1 VLPVLNPEEAIP
13 LVIAIA
19 TPVAMFFR
27 WLKHKERLAE
37 LAARP
42 ARDVEES
49 ERLARLERAV
59 EAVALEVERIGEGQ
73 RYLTRVLG
81 ERPAKGSIPAPKPR
95 VGTDTPH

>member
-1 VLPVLNPEEAIP
+1 MINPDVAIP

-42 ARDVEES
+42 ARGDDES
-49 ERLARLERAV
+49 ERLARVERAI

-73 RYLTRVLG
+73 RYLTHVLG
-81 ERPAKGSIPAPKPR
+81 ERARPGAIPAAKPR